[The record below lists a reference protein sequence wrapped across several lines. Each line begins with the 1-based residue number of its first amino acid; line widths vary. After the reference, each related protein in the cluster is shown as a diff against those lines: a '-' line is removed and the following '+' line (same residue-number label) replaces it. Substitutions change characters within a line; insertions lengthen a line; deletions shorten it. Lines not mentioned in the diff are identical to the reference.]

1 MRGVE
6 NPINRSVD
14 PGGCVRLGRVQYT
27 HRILAILRVSLHI
40 LVAVLLLV
48 GMFID
53 FNPLALVFGAL
64 YLAGTAAYN
73 RGVEFSRRTA
83 WGWLAAIVALWAA
96 LAFRSEAY
104 VWLEFP
110 LVMLAVFLLPTIAGL
125 VASALLLTV
134 TLLVT
139 VPSSGL
145 GGLIGPTIGTVLA
158 VVIVHSYNRLRG
170 EAEHYKQLALELE
183 VAERSRGAAEE
194 RARLSREVHDTM
206 AQGLSS
212 IVLLGRALNKQIED
226 EKAREILTTIREVA
240 KENLAEARRFVAV
253 NAEGGS
259 GEPPRRTLP
268 EQVRALATAAQD
280 RQRALGEPLEVQVN
294 VVDVVGPAAEVAER
308 VVREGLSNVVRHAH
322 ASKAVVTVDKLGE
335 TITVDVFDN
344 GRGMSG
350 TEGFGLRGLRAR
362 VEEAGG
368 ELSVEGNVLAATIP
382 AQVKEAE

>member
-1 MRGVE
+1 M
-6 NPINRSVD
+6 
-14 PGGCVRLGRVQYT
+14 QYT
-27 HRILAILRVSLHI
+27 NRILAVLRVSLHI

-48 GMFID
+48 GLIAD
-53 FNPLALVFGAL
+53 FDPLALVFGAC
-64 YLAGTAAYN
+64 YLAGTAPYN
-73 RGVEFSRRTA
+73 RGVEFSTRATWA
-83 WGWLAAIVALWAA
+83 WLAVIVALWGWLAY
-96 LAFRSEAY
+96 RSEAY

-110 LVMLAVFLLPTIAGL
+110 LVMLGVFLLPTAAGL
-125 VASALLLTV
+125 ALSAVLLAA
-134 TLLVT
+134 TLAIT
-139 VPSSGL
+139 VPASGIS
-145 GGLIGPTIGTVLA
+145 GAIGPAIGTVLA
-158 VVIVHSYNRLRG
+158 VIIVHSYTMLRG

-212 IVLLGRALNKQIED
+212 IVLLGRALDKQLD
-226 EKAREILTTIREVA
+226 RDTADAAREILTTIREVA
-240 KENLAEARRFVAV
+240 AENLAEARRFVAV

-259 GEPPRRTLP
+259 AQPPRRTLP
-268 EQVRALATAAQD
+268 EQVRELAKAAED
-280 RQRALGEPLEVQVN
+280 RQRALGETLEVQVH

-322 ASKAVVTVDKLGE
+322 ATKAVVTVDKLGE

-350 TEGFGLRGLRAR
+350 PEGFGLRGLRAR

-382 AQVKEAE
+382 AQLKEAQ